1 MPLATQHE
9 LTELSQHIVSARLHR
24 AGQGASL
31 AQSKLPGTAKQV
43 KGSLTEAL
51 GKLTGD
57 KVTEA
62 KGAAKKLEG
71 EAEVKASKNK
81 TGKKK

>member
-1 MPLATQHE
+1 M
-9 LTELSQHIVSARLHR
+9 
-24 AGQGASL
+24 

-71 EAEVKASKNK
+71 EAEIKASKNK

>member
-1 MPLATQHE
+1 MTQN
-9 LTELSQHIVSARLHR
+9 
-24 AGQGASL
+24 
-31 AQSKLPGTAKQV
+31 KLPGAAKRV

-62 KGAAKKLEG
+62 KGAANKLEG
-71 EAEVKASKNK
+71 EAEVKAAKLR
-81 TGKKK
+81 TGTKK